1 MVAGS
6 LQSSPRSFANDH
18 LIKRSTDGLASIFDS
33 EEGQFVVFVDDKT
46 KRSIQ
51 IRLDDV
57 YAVFRNGLELKLE
70 CCTRVV
76 SRKKWFFGVKHVK
89 PKNPYERVCQ
99 THTFSVNNDFEADE
113 WYNYIKREITPHYTS
128 PLTEGGTP
136 RKLLVLV
143 NPIGG
148 KRKGE
153 EMYHELLKPILED
166 AGTSHE
172 VIVTTGPG
180 HAEEVSKTFDLNVF
194 GAVAIVGG
202 DGLFGEFLN
211 GMNQREDR
219 LAALAIPLGVVPA
232 GSSNCLACSI
242 GLRQPLAACF
252 AIARGRVK
260 PLDVLKVTLA
270 GEDLSNPS
278 PRVMLSMCGV
288 SYGFISEVN
297 THAGKWR
304 RLFGPARYTVCG
316 FRTLLSSPMKYHVDC
331 RFLAPTEDP
340 DPEFDKTEC
349 GPDCFICERSGHER
363 RKLGVSGDPWTPSPP
378 DMGYIRGA
386 DSSAPTQDPT
396 WVESVVSMGPRR
408 KSLKPDSNNV
418 DNSSLLLFSVTNLSI
433 RQSQNWTVWNSN
445 SHMSSGYMDLV
456 LMPVLSRTQLL
467 KFFANYNKGGN
478 KHKEDPNI
486 FSIIKARSV
495 EMRITNVDSFPEWER
510 EIKIA
515 IDGETYPLQPLRM
528 DNLHGFL
535 NFICC

>member
-6 LQSSPRSFANDH
+6 LQSSPRSFANDQ
-18 LIKRSTDGLASIFDS
+18 LIKRSTDGSSSIFDS
-33 EEGQFVVFVDDKT
+33 DDGKFIVFSNDKT
-46 KRSIQ
+46 KEVTQ

-70 CCTRVV
+70 SCPRVV

-89 PKNPYERVCQ
+89 PKNPFERVCQ
-99 THTFSVNNDFEADE
+99 AHTFSLGNDLEADE
-113 WYNYIKREITPHYTS
+113 WCIYIKKEVAPCYSTPLVEGS
-128 PLTEGGTP
+128 PL
-136 RKLLVLV
+136 RNLLVLV

-153 EMYHELLKPILED
+153 EMYHELLKPMLD
-166 AGTSHE
+166 GAGTGHE

-180 HAEEVSKTFDLNVF
+180 HAEEVAKTFDIYRF

-211 GMNQREDR
+211 GLNKRDDR
-219 LAALAIPLGVVPA
+219 LQALLIPLGVVPA
-232 GSSNCLACSI
+232 GSSNCIACSV

-252 AIARGRVK
+252 AIARGKAK
-260 PLDVLKVTLA
+260 PMDVLKVTLT
-270 GEDLSNPS
+270 GEDLANPN
-278 PRVMLSMCGV
+278 PHVMLSMCGV

-316 FRTLLSSPMKYHVDC
+316 FRTLVSSPMKYHVDC
-331 RFLAPTEDP
+331 RFIAPSHDC

-349 GPDCFICERSGHER
+349 GPDCLTCEHAGHSAR
-363 RKLGVSGDPWTPSPP
+363 RLGVVHDPSSPSPP
-378 DMGYIRGA
+378 DPSYVSNGLCTN
-386 DSSAPTQDPT
+386 APDQVWTD
-396 WVESVVSMGPRR
+396 SVVSMGPRR
-408 KSLKPDSNNV
+408 RSVKPECKNL
-418 DNSSLLLFSVTNLSI
+418 DNSSLLLLSVTNLAI
-433 RQSQNWTVWNSN
+433 RQSQNWTVWNAN

-456 LMPVLSRTQLL
+456 MMPVLSRTQLL
-467 KFFANYNKGGN
+467 KFFSNYNKGGG
-478 KHKEDPNI
+478 KHKEDPNV
-486 FSIIKARSV
+486 FSIIKAQSV
-495 EMRITNVDSFPEWER
+495 EMRITNADSFPEWER

-515 IDGETYPLQPLRM
+515 IDGETYPLQPLRV